1 MEPQTTLLTTCE
13 VEASGWDIRGT
24 FFVERTVLCWGN
36 GKEEIQLRC
45 PLDKSAVVFLR
56 LLHASRDNPPIAYR
70 VTRIEYPN
78 PDGKSRV
85 HLMPLRRRETHQ
97 EEFARW
103 LESTLTA

>member
-24 FFVERTVLCWGN
+24 FFVERTVLSCGN
-36 GKEEIQLRC
+36 GKEEIPLRC

-56 LLHASRDNPPIAYR
+56 LLHTGMDNPPIAYR
-70 VTRIEYPN
+70 VTRIEPPN

-85 HLMPLRRRETHQ
+85 LLVPLRRRETHQ